1 MSLSSDTQE
10 EGIGSH
16 YRWLC
21 ATMRLLGIELRT
33 SEEQSVLLPAEPS
46 LSCPQVLYFKSCS
59 LEVFFKCC
67 NTLLCSFW
75 NTKTFW
81 LFFVSFMFQLSFQDV
96 VPVVLCLLCG
106 VESKLWVSSVLG

>member
-1 MSLSSDTQE
+1 
-10 EGIGSH
+10 
-16 YRWLC
+16 
-21 ATMRLLGIELRT
+21 
-33 SEEQSVLLPAEPS
+33 
-46 LSCPQVLYFKSCS
+46 
-59 LEVFFKCC
+59 
-67 NTLLCSFW
+67 LCSFW